1 MDERAILRSPR
12 VTARELGVSPATLRR
27 WSEEFKEFLS
37 DEATAVHGRSHRR
50 YRDTDL
56 TVLEQVK
63 EFLNNGLT
71 YEQVRQKFNE
81 PTNVIVEPDD
91 IMSEEEI
98 NLETELPGED
108 DIDDIDLDEET
119 TTLATSNGA
128 ESPAIAFLTNTLATL
143 SDSQKSILNSQSAN
157 RELLGV
163 LLQDNFNLKEENN
176 RLRERILEVERE
188 VSQNRQEDEWR
199 RELLRQ
205 ELDAKITSV
214 SQLATEAMNT
224 ANSIEIPEI
233 KTVENNN
240 PGCLGMLFG
249 GTQKQVVSPTP
260 RKRKNHS
267 IPASPYSPQIVPQ
280 NAPGDHNHP
289 KPLYPPE

>member
-1 MDERAILRSPR
+1 MDEQAVLRSPQ
-12 VTARELGVSPATLRR
+12 VVARKLGVSPATLRR
-27 WSEEFKEFLS
+27 WSEEFKGFLS
-37 DEATAVHGRSHRR
+37 NDATAVQGRSHRR

-56 TVLEQVK
+56 TVLEHVK
-63 EFLNNGLT
+63 ELLNNGLT
-71 YEQVRQKFNE
+71 YDQVRRKFNE
-81 PTNVIVEPDD
+81 PANVVVEPDD
-91 IMSEEEI
+91 ILSDVDSDLE
-98 NLETELPGED
+98 LETSAED
-108 DIDDIDLDEET
+108 DIDEET
-119 TTLATSNGA
+119 TALTPANGA

-205 ELDAKITSV
+205 ELDSKISAV
-214 SQLATEAMNT
+214 GQLASEAINT
-224 ANSIEIPEI
+224 ANSIEVPEI
-233 KTVENNN
+233 KTVENSN

-249 GTQKQVVSPTP
+249 GSPKQVVSTGP
-260 RKRKNHS
+260 RKRKGDS
-267 IPASPYSPQIVPQ
+267 RPVSPYPPPPTNPQSV
-280 NAPGDHNHP
+280 PGDHNHP